1 MIQAALIYLTL
12 DELVVV
18 PYSKGKLTFEI
29 HSYEVFLA

>member
-18 PYSKGKLTFEI
+18 PYSKGKLTLRFTATRC
-29 HSYEVFLA
+29 S